1 MTIHGSKGLQRRC
14 VIVGGLFSEGQ
25 GNISHDLRDRVIA
38 TPSLFASN
46 PRPWVTQSSL
56 DSGVWTLA
64 RTLQE
69 AQIQA
74 EARRLFYVAC
84 TRVKDLLIL
93 AGGPND
99 SVRIGDTISMKL
111 RSLPMPTFGH
121 MWFDALGWEPDEE
134 GRHIIDPKSL
144 PFAVHCHDS
153 ELGGASNTCLLYT
166 SPSPRD

>member
-144 PFAVHCHDS
+144 PFAVHCHDL
-153 ELGGASNTCLLYT
+153 ELGGAGNTILSLIHI
-166 SPSPRD
+166 